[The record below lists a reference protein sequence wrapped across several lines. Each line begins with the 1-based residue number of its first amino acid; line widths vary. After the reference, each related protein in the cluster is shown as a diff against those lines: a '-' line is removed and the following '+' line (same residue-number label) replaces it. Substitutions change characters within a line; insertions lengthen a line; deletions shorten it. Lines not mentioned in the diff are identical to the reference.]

1 MSHLRVAIEEGR
13 RPEEVASDWL
23 RLTAQREVDDPLLK
37 LLGSLESET
46 PDLGERHD
54 HYLSDDLMKD
64 TGRKVKA
71 EVFADTSGWLNA
83 FVHTEPQHA
92 AAAEYLRKWQGS
104 GHGLSPPTISLQ
116 SSPPST

>member
-1 MSHLRVAIEEGR
+1 MGRAITIEVPDDVYEPLSRVAIEEGR

-54 HYLSDDLMKD
+54 HYLSDDLM
-64 TGRKVKA
+64 
-71 EVFADTSGWLNA
+71 
-83 FVHTEPQHA
+83 
-92 AAAEYLRKWQGS
+92 
-104 GHGLSPPTISLQ
+104 
-116 SSPPST
+116 